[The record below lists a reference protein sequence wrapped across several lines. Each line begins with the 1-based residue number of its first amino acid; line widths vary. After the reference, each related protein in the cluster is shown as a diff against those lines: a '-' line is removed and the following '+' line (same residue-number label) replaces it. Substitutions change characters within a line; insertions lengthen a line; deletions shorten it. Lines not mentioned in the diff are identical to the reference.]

1 MVRNPVHHAIRERE
15 QVPYNIS
22 LIELEEQEGLR
33 VCSYVLNIAPED
45 IYVDMPV
52 QVTFM
57 PTVDEPNVVLPLFVP
72 SD

>member
-1 MVRNPVHHAIRERE
+1 MFRGISLIWEI
-15 QVPYNIS
+15 QDNIS

-33 VCSYVLNIAPED
+33 ICSNVLHIAPED
-45 IYVDMPV
+45 IYIDMPL

-57 PTVDEPNVVLPLFVP
+57 PIVDEPNVVLPLFVP